1 MSNRNFTHSINALYE
16 EYLNIF
22 NKAKH
27 LDSVNRMLFVDMNM
41 FLPSLNLAY
50 TDRSSMSSS
59 VEVRVPFIDKEVV
72 NTAFSITGN
81 KKISLN
87 NGKQILKK
95 AAEKILPKEFIYR
108 PKSNFSV
115 PLRSWVKNELNDM
128 INDTLIPGML
138 VKNGYIN
145 KGHLL
150 KIIENDK
157 KGLEDNSQKIWQLLN
172 LEVWLKNNST
182 GK

>member
-1 MSNRNFTHSINALYE
+1 
-16 EYLNIF
+16 
-22 NKAKH
+22 
-27 LDSVNRMLFVDMNM
+27 
-41 FLPSLNLAY
+41 
-50 TDRSSMSSS
+50 
-59 VEVRVPFIDKEVV
+59 
-72 NTAFSITGN
+72 
-81 KKISLN
+81 
-87 NGKQILKK
+87 
-95 AAEKILPKEFIYR
+95 
-108 PKSNFSV
+108 
-115 PLRSWVKNELNDM
+115 M

-157 KGLEDNSQKIWQLLN
+157 KGFEDNSQKIWQLLN